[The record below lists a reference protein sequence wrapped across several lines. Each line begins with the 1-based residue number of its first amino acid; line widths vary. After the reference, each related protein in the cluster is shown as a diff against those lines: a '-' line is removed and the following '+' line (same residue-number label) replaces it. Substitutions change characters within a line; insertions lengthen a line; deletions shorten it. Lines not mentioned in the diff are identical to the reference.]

1 MNIKILKYVWL
12 LFKANIILKY
22 SIGNIYEYYIK
33 TLKIKRKVFFILI
46 NLLYILKNLSIIFY
60 KDKFIIILVINII

>member
-1 MNIKILKYVWL
+1 MNIKILKYIWL

-33 TLKIKRKVFFILI
+33 ILKIKRNVFFILI

-60 KDKFIIILVINII
+60 KNKFIIILVINII